1 MSMSIQFT
9 DAETSE
15 IMEAAAR
22 LGVVAEDA
30 ARQVVLVFFT
40 KAGGDFEK
48 ASEYVL
54 RKNEEL
60 YQRLS

>member
-1 MSMSIQFT
+1 MSMSIQFS
-9 DAETSE
+9 DAETSK

-30 ARQVVLVFFT
+30 AREVVLVFFT
-40 KAGGDFEK
+40 KANGDFEK